1 MFFFSPALVVLER
14 LSQWVCSHPS
24 MTFQKTARNYLK
36 DLTSAVIEKYVI
48 IGWTSSRLSLS
59 HLRIWRLGFRYCLW
73 KKLKIIIKT
82 VFRGFKYLLDSSNI
96 DASDKEEFKSVD
108 DGRASMIEIMGSLSL
123 LMRMLYSHYGRKVVL
138 LIDEYD
144 VPMAKAS
151 EKGYYPQMLD
161 VMKGILSKR
170 TQRQ

>member
-1 MFFFSPALVVLER
+1 M
-14 LSQWVCSHPS
+14 
-24 MTFQKTARNYLK
+24 
-36 DLTSAVIEKYVI
+36 
-48 IGWTSSRLSLS
+48 
-59 HLRIWRLGFRYCLW
+59 
-73 KKLKIIIKT
+73 
-82 VFRGFKYLLDSSNI
+82 DSSNI
-96 DASDKEEFKSVD
+96 DASDKEEFKPVD

-161 VMKGILSKR
+161 VMNGILSKR